1 MNEYPPVLKVKDETK
16 TGFRLV
22 YPIPDERLVI
32 AWRLD
37 SRVMPLIKTEG
48 KSNRFSRRDA
58 GCIPHPV
65 GKISQKYN
73 ELGIPSPYHF
83 RDAYAI
89 RGEVLNCGRQS
100 SASLGF

>member
-1 MNEYPPVLKVKDETK
+1 MKEYPPVLKVLEETK

-22 YPIPDERLVI
+22 YPIPDEKLVI
-32 AWRLD
+32 DWKLD
-37 SRVMPLIKTEG
+37 ERVMPLIKTEG
-48 KSNRFSRRDA
+48 KSNRVL
-58 GCIPHPV
+58 G

-89 RGEVLNCGRQS
+89 RGEVLNFNPATVAQWMGHSRKLT
-100 SASLGF
+100 SA